1 MRSSSPHL
9 GLIGLDQWLGGTIY
23 IHNLIRALSH
33 LPESERPRI
42 TLFCRCS
49 ADLFHEVLPL
59 VDKVVIFRSLLDR
72 VFAGTQLAIP
82 ARRANAL
89 VSAILLRETAPE
101 LARCAQ
107 RERVDAVFPVSG
119 PYTRSLP
126 CPIAWIPDLQHRA
139 FPHLFSPLTCAMR
152 NHRFSSLLRD
162 PRKHVVFSSRSA
174 MEDATRAFGTPRAHI
189 HLLRFVTVPAP
200 GWSCD
205 PAPVVAKYRVP
216 TPFFI
221 LCNQFWAHKDHSTA
235 FQAVAKLM
243 RQGLRLYLVCTG
255 PTRDDRDPAY
265 FPQIQEKIKEL
276 GIESQVQILGTIPR
290 VDQVCLI
297 RASTGILQPS
307 RFEGWST
314 VLEDARALGKPVIAS
329 DLPVHLEQ
337 AVPGS
342 HFFRTGDSD
351 SCATTLAKFA
361 QFEPGPTGSPWQHDA
376 RVIDFA
382 RASVGIVEAAISR
395 SRGEMMPQIQH

>member
-1 MRSSSPHL
+1 M
-9 GLIGLDQWLGGTIY
+9 
-23 IHNLIRALSH
+23 IRALSR
-33 LPESERPRI
+33 LPKSERPRT

-49 ADLFHEVLPL
+49 TDLFHEVLPL
-59 VDKVVIFRSLLDR
+59 VDEVVTYRSLLDR
-72 VFAGTQLAIP
+72 VLAGTRLAIP
-82 ARRANAL
+82 ARHANAL
-89 VSAILLRETAPE
+89 VAAVLLRETAPE

-107 RERVDAVFPVSG
+107 CARVDAVFPVSG

-139 FPHLFSPLTCAMR
+139 LPHLFSPLTCAMR
-152 NHRFSSLLRD
+152 NHRFSSLLRN

-174 MEDATRAFGTPRAHI
+174 IEDATRAYGKPRAQI
-189 HLLRFVTVPAP
+189 HLLRFVTVPAS

-205 PAPVVAKYRVP
+205 PAPIVAKYHVP

-221 LCNQFWAHKDHSTA
+221 LCNQFWAHKDHTTA
-235 FQAVAKLM
+235 FLAVAKLM
-243 RQGLRLYLVCTG
+243 HQGLRLHLVCTG
-255 PTRDDRDPAY
+255 PTRDDRNPAY
-265 FPQIQEKIKEL
+265 FPQIHAKIKQL
-276 GIESQVQILGTIPR
+276 GIESQVQVLGTIPR

-297 RASTGILQPS
+297 RASRGILQPS

-314 VLEDARALGKPVIAS
+314 VLEDARALGKLVIAS

-351 SCATTLAKFA
+351 SCASILAKCA
-361 QFEPGPTGSPWQHDA
+361 QFEPDSPASPSQSQHDA
-376 RVIDFA
+376 VVIDFA
-382 RASVGIVEAAISR
+382 RTIVRILEAAIR
-395 SRGEMMPQIQH
+395 SQA